1 MDKYNTNRSLLS
13 SIPQNPQNT
22 TGLGGN
28 SITSPIEAYISTIT
42 VNFAKISQNDA
53 NFTARVGLD
62 AAQKISI
69 ITASNDRSLNDQKG
83 GRGDA

>member
-53 NFTARVGLD
+53 NFAARVSLLT
-62 AAQKISI
+62 AQKNQK
-69 ITASNDRSLNDQKG
+69 TAACTT
-83 GRGDA
+83 GRGFIVPKKGD